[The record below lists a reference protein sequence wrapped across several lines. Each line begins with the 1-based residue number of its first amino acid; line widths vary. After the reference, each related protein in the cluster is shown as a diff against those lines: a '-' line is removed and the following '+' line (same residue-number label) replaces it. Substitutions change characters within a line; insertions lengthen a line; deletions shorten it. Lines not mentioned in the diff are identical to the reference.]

1 MRTYNEQEGDEIDK
15 PPKTYSAEVIKDGIP
30 FNITLSAAD
39 PMEVMHVICKT
50 EHVNKESIIKIKE
63 L

>member
-1 MRTYNEQEGDEIDK
+1 MKNHNQQNGDEIDR
-15 PPKTYSAEVIKDGIP
+15 PPKTYSAEVIKDGVP

-39 PMEVMHVICKT
+39 PMEAIHVICKT
-50 EHVNKESIIKIKE
+50 EHVNKEAIVKIKE

>member
-1 MRTYNEQEGDEIDK
+1 MKNHNQQNGDEIDR
-15 PPKTYSAEVIKDGIP
+15 PPKTYSAEVIKDGVP

-39 PMEVMHVICKT
+39 TMEAIHVICKT
-50 EHVNKESIIKIKE
+50 EHVNKEAIVKIKE